1 MSVWEIAL
9 HKAVNNFG
17 LTCVGVGECVGGFWR
32 EYNMIEKNKYEIGS
46 PVVVEE
52 NLFWSLHVT

>member
-52 NLFWSLHVT
+52 NLF